1 MTDIGEIIKA
11 LNDFGRFQH
20 WLVLMITIVSPI
32 CGFHMFSQLFMV
44 TPLSHHCNANWLDA
58 IHLNLTEEEKLN
70 LTIPRNPDG
79 TLEQCLMYTPV
90 ETNLETFLQS
100 GLNSTEKCRDGWVY
114 PSKLKPSLVTQFSLV
129 CDRKDLIDISQ
140 SIFMSGLLVGAMV
153 LGPLSDWYG
162 RRPVALFSLFFEGV
176 SGVAVAFAPSFYLY
190 CGLRFLLGAA
200 ISGITISCT
209 ALCTEWVGV
218 AYRPHTIITGHLTFA
233 LGQMILA
240 GLAFGLRDWRHLQIA
255 GSAPVFVS
263 FFYIWVLPESARWLV
278 MKGKI
283 EEAKRVIQKAATV
296 NKRTIPQKLLEGLKP
311 EQKPNSSV
319 VLDLVRNPHLA
330 KVTLVIS
337 LIWFINSLAY
347 YGLSL
352 NVGSFGLDI
361 YLTQVI
367 FGMVEIPAR
376 ILAVFLMQRF
386 GRKTCQSLFLLLG
399 GIFCLLIL
407 AVPKG
412 LPVVITTLAVLGKF
426 TMAGAFSTSYVYSAE
441 LFPTIIRQTGLG
453 VCQMTARV
461 AGIISPLVGL
471 LGKYNTSL
479 PVAVFGSAALLG
491 GVVCLLLPET
501 LGKELPDCVDD
512 LTRKTRKSKET
523 NDSLENG
530 CTKSNKDI
538 CISERIT
545 TTQF

>member
-1 MTDIGEIIKA
+1 MTDVGEIIKA

-20 WLVLMITIVSPI
+20 WLVLMITIASPFA
-32 CGFHMFSQLFMV
+32 GFHMFSQLFMV
-44 TPLSHHCNANWLDA
+44 IPVPHHCNTNWFDN

-70 LTIPRNPDG
+70 LTIPRKPDG

-90 ETNLETFLQS
+90 ETNFETILQT

-114 PSKLKPSLVTQFSLV
+114 PSKPKPSLISQFSLV
-129 CDRKDLIDISQ
+129 CDQKDLIDISQ

-162 RRPVALFSLFFEGV
+162 RRPIALLSLVFEGV
-176 SGVAVAFAPSFYLY
+176 LGVAVAFAPSFYLY

-200 ISGITISCT
+200 LSGITIASL

-218 AYRPHTIITGHLTFA
+218 AYRPHTIITAHVTFA
-233 LGQMILA
+233 LGQMLLA
-240 GLAFGLRDWRHLQIA
+240 GLAYGLRDWRHLQIA
-255 GSAPVFVS
+255 GSAPVFAF

-283 EEAKRVIQKAATV
+283 EEAKKVLQKAASV
-296 NKRTIPQKLLEGLKP
+296 NKQTIPPRMLEELKP
-311 EQKPNSSV
+311 EQTSNSSM
-319 VLDLVRNPHLA
+319 VLDLVRNSQLA

-337 LIWFINSLAY
+337 LIWFVNSLAY

-352 NVGSFGLDI
+352 NVGSFGLNI
-361 YLTQVI
+361 YLTQVV
-367 FGMVEIPAR
+367 FGVVEIPAR
-376 ILAVFLMQRF
+376 VLSVFLMQHL
-386 GRKTCQSLFLLLG
+386 GRKKCQSILLLLG
-399 GIFCLLIL
+399 GTFCLLIF
-407 AVPKG
+407 AVPKD

-426 TMAGAFSTSYVYSAE
+426 TMAGSFSTSYVYSAE
-441 LFPTIIRQTGLG
+441 LFPTVIRQTGLG

-471 LGKYNTSL
+471 LGKYHTSL
-479 PVAVFGSAALLG
+479 PVGIFGSAAALG
-491 GVVCLLLPET
+491 GIFSLLLPET
-501 LGKELPDCVDD
+501 LGKDLPDCVDD
-512 LTRKTRKSKET
+512 LTHKPRKRKEAS
-523 NDSLENG
+523 DCVENG
-530 CTKSNKDI
+530 CTKSNKDN

-545 TTQF
+545 STRF

>member
-1 MTDIGEIIKA
+1 MTDFGEIIKA

-20 WLVLMITIVSPI
+20 WLVLMITIASPFA
-32 CGFHMFSQLFMV
+32 GFHMFSQLFMV
-44 TPLSHHCNANWLDA
+44 IPVSHHCNTTWLDT

-90 ETNLETFLQS
+90 ETNLETILQS
-100 GLNSTEKCRDGWVY
+100 GLNSTEKCQDGWVY
-114 PSKLKPSLVTQFSLV
+114 PSKPQPSLVTQFSLV

-162 RRPVALFSLFFEGV
+162 RRPIALLSLFLEGV

-200 ISGITISCT
+200 LSGITISST
-209 ALCTEWVGV
+209 ALCTEWVGI
-218 AYRPHTIITGHLTFA
+218 AYRPHTIITVHVTFA

-240 GLAFGLRDWRHLQIA
+240 GLAYGLRDWRHLQIA
-255 GSAPVFVS
+255 GSAPIFVF
-263 FFYIWVLPESARWLV
+263 FFYVWVLPESARWLV

-283 EEAKRVIQKAATV
+283 GEAKKLLLKAASV
-296 NKRTIPQKLLEGLKP
+296 NKRAIPPKLLEQLKP
-311 EQKPNSSV
+311 EQKPNSSA
-319 VLDLVRNPHLA
+319 VLDLVRNSQLA

-337 LIWFINSLAY
+337 LIWFVNSLAY

-367 FGMVEIPAR
+367 FGAVEIPAR
-376 ILAVFLMQRF
+376 ILSVFLMQRL
-386 GRKTCQSLFLLLG
+386 GRKKCQSLCLLLG
-399 GIFCLLIL
+399 GGFSLLII
-407 AVPKG
+407 AVPKD
-412 LPVVITTLAVLGKF
+412 LPVITTMLAVLGKF
-426 TMAGAFSTSYVYSAE
+426 TMAGSFSTSYVYSAE
-441 LFPTIIRQTGLG
+441 LFPTIIRQSGLG
-453 VCQMTARV
+453 LCQMTARV

-479 PVAVFGSAALLG
+479 PVAVFGSAAALG
-491 GVVCLLLPET
+491 GVFSLLLPET

-512 LTRKTRKSKET
+512 LTHKRRKSKDT
-523 NDSLENG
+523 NDSVENG
-530 CTKSNKDI
+530 CTKPNKDS
-538 CISERIT
+538 CVSDRIT
-545 TTQF
+545 TTHF